1 MKNILGLIIAA
12 TLITFTACDYN
23 GKNFPGYNK
32 DVPTDIRTV
41 EYTMTDDDYGMVASN
56 AGNKAMA
63 KQEGVEKA
71 LAAVASKKAFNKQI
85 KADKYAPVVV
95 AYRFPV
101 FDDGT
106 AVKLTYKYIEEVP
119 KPLYTDTIA
128 ASKPYTLNKN
138 DYDTAYTTASD
149 TAYFKSVAQVKSNMG
164 KILKGKFPAATP
176 DSMILVTYDLK
187 VSGATVTTTALWRL
201 VAAQWSEY
209 VNASVYIMQKAD
221 YTSMNLKY
229 DNFSGTQADSYLPVF
244 LKSKYP
250 YMAADKKL
258 GIVYKHF
265 NSGKTTIKVD
275 EYVYDGS
282 VWAKVPNAVEETHTD
297 QFVKLNGK
305 WVYNPSVALDLSGQS
320 AEVQAYYQAAVDW
333 VWENI
338 DQPAG
343 CSAKGQGYVT
353 SFGNSDYYGGMT
365 ARYNNVDLNVTKARE
380 QTAASTIEAI
390 KNAYP
395 ASMTDEQVEAKMKQ
409 QLIAELNGMLQKMHP
424 DAVPVEGIDVI
435 YTIKLPFYRKNSH
448 SIQYKVTAK
457 GKFEYV
463 EGSFKDLGK

>member
-1 MKNILGLIIAA
+1 MKNILGLIIAT

-32 DVPTDIRTV
+32 DIPTDIRTV
-41 EYTMTDDDYGMVASN
+41 EYTMVDDDYGMVASN

-63 KQEGVEKA
+63 KQDGVEKA

-85 KADKYAPVVV
+85 KADKYAPAVV
-95 AYRFPV
+95 AYRFPT

-119 KPLYTDTIA
+119 KPLYIDTIA

-138 DYDTAYTTASD
+138 DYDTAYSVTSD
-149 TAYFKSVAQVKSNMG
+149 TAYFKSVAQVKSNMS
-164 KILKGKFPAATP
+164 KILKGKFPTATP

-209 VNASVYIMQKAD
+209 ANASVYIMQKAD
-221 YTSMNLKY
+221 YTSMSLKY

-275 EYVYDGS
+275 EYVYDGL
-282 VWAKVPNAVEETHTD
+282 VWTKVPNAVEETHTD

-338 DQPAG
+338 D
-343 CSAKGQGYVT
+343 
-353 SFGNSDYYGGMT
+353 
-365 ARYNNVDLNVTKARE
+365 
-380 QTAASTIEAI
+380 
-390 KNAYP
+390 
-395 ASMTDEQVEAKMKQ
+395 
-409 QLIAELNGMLQKMHP
+409 
-424 DAVPVEGIDVI
+424 
-435 YTIKLPFYRKNSH
+435 
-448 SIQYKVTAK
+448 
-457 GKFEYV
+457 
-463 EGSFKDLGK
+463 